1 MGHGRLNRVA
11 IRSGITLVWI
21 VMIGW
26 LVRYEAFPEHF
37 THTLAGYKSLLSSDV
52 LIQDTWMKVLFKGQP
67 IGYSHTTVET
77 QERDPMAYYRVLNR
91 SYMRLK
97 VMGITQPVYV
107 DTTAYVDISQTL
119 QGFEFMMSSRGQR
132 VNITAHRSAGD
143 TFSTT
148 ITTGHHVQRST
159 VDVPPDVVLYSPMT
173 EMGLR
178 KLKPG
183 QALLI
188 RTLDPA
194 SMSPVNLNV
203 KAVAYETIE
212 VGGVDHET
220 TRLEMEYQ
228 GARIRSWLDDKGV
241 MVRQETPFGWTMEAC
256 TSAEAFDAVS
266 PKKGSAPDILSEL
279 AVRCVGSIDAAR
291 ESRSVTFAVRGVE
304 ISEATWTSP
313 RQSASR
319 DEEGRL
325 ILTVRASSANGED
338 VPLEDPSDCLAAT
351 SFVQSEDA
359 QIVARANRIVRDAT
373 TPEAKA
379 MAIFDWV
386 YDNVRKEPT
395 VSLPSA
401 VDVLN
406 TMAGDCN
413 EHTYLYVGLARAAGL
428 PSKVMVGIAYHKGA
442 FYYHAWPAVYVGR
455 WIEMD
460 PTWGQPYVDAT
471 HIRITE
477 GELANQLELVQTVGT
492 MSLEVLEQDE

>member
-1 MGHGRLNRVA
+1 MGQGRLNRVTV
-11 IRSGITLVWI
+11 RSTITVAWI
-21 VMIGW
+21 VMMGW
-26 LVRYEAFPEHF
+26 LVRYEAFPEYF
-37 THTLAGYKSLLSSDV
+37 THTLGGYKSLLSSDV
-52 LIQDTWMKVLFKGQP
+52 LIQDNWMKILLKGQP

-77 QERDPMAYYRVLNR
+77 QEQDPMAYYRVLNR

-119 QGFEFMMSSRGQR
+119 QGFDFMMSSRGQR
-132 VNITAHRSAGD
+132 VNISAHRSTGD
-143 TFSTT
+143 TFETT
-148 ITTGHHVQRST
+148 VTTGHHVQRSK
-159 VDVPPDVVLYSPMT
+159 VEVPPDVVLYSPMT

-178 KLKPG
+178 SLKPG
-183 QALLI
+183 QSLMI

-203 KAVAYETIE
+203 KAVALETIE
-212 VGGVDHET
+212 VGGVSHET

-228 GARIRSWLDDKGV
+228 GASIRSWLNDQGV

-256 TSAEAFDAVS
+256 TSSEAFEAVS
-266 PKKGSAPDILSEL
+266 PKKGSAPDMLSEL
-279 AVRCVGSIDAAR
+279 AVRCIGTIDSAR
-291 ESRSVTFAVRGVE
+291 ETRSVTFAVMGVD
-304 ISEATWTSP
+304 ISEGDWASP
-313 RQSASR
+313 RQSATR
-319 DEEGRL
+319 DAEGRL
-325 ILTVRASSANGED
+325 LLTVRASSPTGPDEELNDPA
-338 VPLEDPSDCLAAT
+338 PFLEAT
-351 SFVQSEDA
+351 AFVQSGDEQLVSRA
-359 QIVARANRIVRDAT
+359 RRIVADAGNPT
-373 TPEAKA
+373 AKA

-386 YDNVRKEPT
+386 YENVRKEPT

-401 VDVLN
+401 IDVLN

-428 PSKVMVGIAYHKGA
+428 PAKIMVGIAYHEGA

-455 WIEMD
+455 WIELD

-477 GELANQLELVQTVGT
+477 GELANQLELIQTVGT
-492 MSLEVLEQDE
+492 LSLNVLEQE